1 MKFNDLISDMERFA
15 KKENVPIMQ
24 KESLDYLISF
34 IKQHDIKSVL
44 EVGTA
49 IGYSTILI
57 KEVVNNI
64 TSIERDEERYN
75 IAVKNVELS
84 NLNNITLI
92 KADALDIT
100 ITDKF
105 DLIFIDAAKGKNKE
119 FLDKFKSNLNENGYI
134 IIDNMDFHGL
144 VGKSMTIEKRRL
156 RSLVKKIEN
165 FDDEEFLMENFIK
178 YMEEQT
184 EFKVTKI
191 DKGDGLY
198 LLERI

>member
-24 KESLDYLISF
+24 KESLNYLISF
-34 IKQHDIKSVL
+34 IKEHDIKSVL

-49 IGYSTILI
+49 IGYSTVLI

-92 KADALDIT
+92 KGDALDIT

-105 DLIFIDAAKGKNKE
+105 DLIFIDAAKGKNKD

-165 FDDEEFLMENFIK
+165 FIK

>member
-34 IKQHDIKSVL
+34 IKQHNIKSVL

-64 TSIERDEERYN
+64 TSIERDQERYN

-165 FDDEEFLMENFIK
+165 FIK

>member
-92 KADALDIT
+92 KGDALDIT

-134 IIDNMDFHGL
+134 IIDNMGFHGL

-156 RSLVKKIEN
+156 RSLVKKI
-165 FDDEEFLMENFIK
+165 ENFIK

>member
-1 MKFNDLISDMERFA
+1 MKFNDLIRDMERFA

-34 IKQHDIKSVL
+34 IKQHNIKSVL

-57 KEVVNNI
+57 KEAVNNI
-64 TSIERDEERYN
+64 TSIERDEERYK

-92 KADALDIT
+92 KGDALDIT

-119 FLDKFKSNLNENGYI
+119 FVDKFKSNLNENGYI

-165 FDDEEFLMENFIK
+165 FIK

>member
-24 KESLDYLISF
+24 KESLNYLINF
-34 IKQHDIKSVL
+34 IKQHNIKSVL

-57 KEVVNNI
+57 KEAVNNI
-64 TSIERDEERYN
+64 TSIERDEERYK

-92 KADALDIT
+92 KGDALDIT

-119 FLDKFKSNLNENGYI
+119 FVDKFKSNLNENGYI

-165 FDDEEFLMENFIK
+165 FIK

>member
-64 TSIERDEERYN
+64 TSIEKDEERYN

-92 KADALDIT
+92 KADALDIN

-165 FDDEEFLMENFIK
+165 FIK

>member
-24 KESLDYLISF
+24 KESLNYLISF

-49 IGYSTILI
+49 IGYSTVLI

-92 KADALDIT
+92 KGDALDIT

-105 DLIFIDAAKGKNKE
+105 DLIFIDAAKGKNKD

-165 FDDEEFLMENFIK
+165 FIK

>member
-24 KESLDYLISF
+24 KESLNYLISF

-134 IIDNMDFHGL
+134 IIDNMGFHGL

-156 RSLVKKIEN
+156 RSLVKKI
-165 FDDEEFLMENFIK
+165 ENFIK

>member
-1 MKFNDLISDMERFA
+1 MKFNDLISNMERFA

-34 IKQHDIKSVL
+34 IKQHNIKSVL

-165 FDDEEFLMENFIK
+165 FIK

>member
-24 KESLDYLISF
+24 KESLNYLISF

-57 KEVVNNI
+57 KKVVNNI

-92 KADALDIT
+92 KGDALDIT

-165 FDDEEFLMENFIK
+165 FIK

>member
-57 KEVVNNI
+57 KKVVNNI

-92 KADALDIT
+92 KGDALDIT

-119 FLDKFKSNLNENGYI
+119 FLDKFKNNLNENGYI

-156 RSLVKKIEN
+156 RSLVKKIEK
-165 FDDEEFLMENFIK
+165 FIK

>member
-24 KESLDYLISF
+24 KESLNYLISF

-105 DLIFIDAAKGKNKE
+105 DLIFIDAAKGKNKD

-165 FDDEEFLMENFIK
+165 FIK